1 MLLNVS
7 VKNLALIKE
16 ADIYFKDGMNI
27 LTGETGAGK
36 SVIIGSINIA
46 LGGKVNKEMIR
57 TGSDYAMAELVF
69 KVDRQTTRD
78 KLLKAGVML
87 EDDEVVI
94 SRKIVNGRS
103 ITKVNG
109 ETFSVN
115 TLKSVTSLLIDIHG
129 QHDHQ
134 SLLKTEK
141 HLDILDE
148 FAGSSLKEVKLKVEK
163 AYKKYCD
170 AKNKLESFNMD
181 EEQRIRECE
190 FLNFEINEITS
201 ANLKIGEDEE
211 LEEKYK
217 KMSNMKKILEALSTA
232 HNIFCGDGVENITDM
247 VGESVREI
255 STVSEYD
262 STLNDI
268 YSQLANIEELCHDVS
283 RQMAEYAQVSEFD
296 SQEAAELEERLNLI
310 NHLKLKYGNSM
321 EDILSY
327 AEEKQKKLEVLEN
340 YELSRSNAEKEAE
353 DLKKILDKECDNLT
367 TARKKAAS
375 SFEKKVTEALEDLN
389 FLQVKFEIDFKKS
402 GVYTSNGN
410 DKAEFMISSNLGEPL
425 MPLAKIASGG
435 ELSRIMLGIKTIMA
449 GEDDIDTLIFDEI
462 DTGISGRTAQKVAE
476 HMKMISGDHQVICI
490 THLPQIAAMADNH
503 LKIEKKSDN
512 GETITDIF
520 VLDEEKSV
528 EELARMLGG
537 AQITDTVMENAKE
550 MKKLALKTK

>member
-78 KLLKAGVML
+78 KLLNAGVML

-115 TLKSVTSLLIDIHG
+115 ALKSVTSLLIDIHG

-141 HLDILDE
+141 HLDILDK
-148 FAGSSLKEVKLKVEK
+148 FAGSSLKEVKQKVEK
-163 AYKKYCD
+163 AYKQYCD

-247 VGESVREI
+247 VGESVREM

-268 YSQLANIEELCHDVS
+268 YSQLANIEDLCNDVS

-310 NHLKLKYGNSM
+310 NHLKLKYGNSI

-327 AEEKQKKLEVLEN
+327 AEEKQKKLEMFEN
-340 YELSRSNAEKEAE
+340 YEISRSNAEKKAE

-375 SFEKKVTEALEDLN
+375 SFEKKVSEALEELN

-402 GVYTSNGN
+402 EVYTSNGN
-410 DKAEFMISSNLGEPL
+410 DKAEFMISSNPGEPL

-520 VLDEEKSV
+520 VLNEEKSV

-537 AQITDTVMENAKE
+537 AQITDAVMENAKE

>member
-16 ADIYFKDGMNI
+16 ADVYFKDGMNI

-57 TGSDYAMAELVF
+57 AGADYAMAELVF
-69 KVDRQTTRD
+69 KVDRETTRE
-78 KLLKAGVML
+78 KLLKAGVIL

-94 SRKIVNGRS
+94 TRKIVNGRS

-115 TLKSVTSLLIDIHG
+115 ALKSVTSLLIDIHG

-148 FAGSSLKEVKLKVEK
+148 FAGSQLEDTKLKVEE
-163 AYKKYCD
+163 AFREYCNAKKELD
-170 AKNKLESFNMD
+170 SFNMN
-181 EEQRIRECE
+181 EEQRVRECE
-190 FLNFEINEITS
+190 FYNFEINEIMS

-217 KMSNMKKILEALSTA
+217 KMSNMKKILEALSAA
-232 HNIFCGDGVENITDM
+232 HNIFCGDGMENVTDM
-247 VGESVREI
+247 IGESVREI

-268 YSQLANIEELCHDVS
+268 YSQLANIEELCNDVS
-283 RQMAEYAQVSEFD
+283 REMSEYAQSSEFD
-296 SQEAAELEERLNLI
+296 SQEAAEMEERLNLI
-310 NHLKLKYGNSM
+310 NHLKLKYGSTIEN
-321 EDILSY
+321 ILEY
-327 AEEKQKKLEVLEN
+327 AEEKQKKLGVLEN
-340 YELSRSNAEKEAE
+340 YEISRSEAEKKAE
-353 DLKKILDKECDNLT
+353 DSRKILDKECNNLT
-367 TARKKAAS
+367 SARKKAAA
-375 SFEKKVTEALEDLN
+375 SFEKKVTETLGELN

-402 GVYTSNGN
+402 EVYTSNGN
-410 DKAEFMISSNLGEPL
+410 DKAEFMISANPGEPL

-476 HMKMISGDHQVICI
+476 HMKILSKEHQVICI

-503 LKIEKKSDN
+503 LKIEKNSN
-512 GETITDIF
+512 HGETSTNIF
-520 VLDEEKSV
+520 VLGEEKSV

-537 AQITDTVMENAKE
+537 AEITDAVMENAKE

>member
-16 ADIYFKDGMNI
+16 ADVYFKDGMNI

-36 SVIIGSINIA
+36 SVVIGSINIA

-57 TGSDYAMAELVF
+57 TGADYAMAELVF
-69 KVDRQTTRD
+69 KVDRKTTKE
-78 KLLKAGVML
+78 KLLKAGVIL

-94 SRKIVNGRS
+94 TRKIVNGRS

-115 TLKSVTSLLIDIHG
+115 ALKSVTSLLIDIHG

-148 FAGSSLKEVKLKVEK
+148 FAGSRLEDIKLKVEE
-163 AYKKYCD
+163 AFREYCD
-170 AKNKLESFNMD
+170 AKKKLDSFNMN
-181 EEQRIRECE
+181 EEQRVRECE
-190 FLNFEINEITS
+190 FYNFEINEIMS
-201 ANLKIGEDEE
+201 ADLKVGEDEE

-217 KMSNMKKILEALSTA
+217 KMSNMKKILEALSAA
-232 HNIFCGDGVENITDM
+232 HNIFCGDGMENVTDM
-247 VGESVREI
+247 IGESVREI

-262 STLNDI
+262 STLNNI
-268 YSQLANIEELCHDVS
+268 YKQLANIEELCNDVS
-283 RQMAEYAQVSEFD
+283 REISEYAQSSEFD

-310 NHLKLKYGNSM
+310 NHLKLKYGNTI
-321 EDILSY
+321 EKVLEY
-327 AEEKQKKLEVLEN
+327 AEEKQQKLSVLEN
-340 YELSRSNAEKEAE
+340 YEISRSEAEKKAE
-353 DLKKILDKECDNLT
+353 ECRKILDKECNNLT
-367 TARKKAAS
+367 LARKKAAE
-375 SFEKKVTEALEDLN
+375 SFEKKVIETLGELN

-402 GVYTSNGN
+402 EVYTSNGN
-410 DKAEFMISSNLGEPL
+410 DKAEFMISANPGEPL
-425 MPLAKIASGG
+425 MPLVKIASGG

-476 HMKMISGDHQVICI
+476 HMKILSKEHQVICI

-503 LKIEKKSDN
+503 LKIEKNSND
-512 GETITDIF
+512 GETSTDIF
-520 VLDEEKSV
+520 ALGEEKSV

-537 AQITDTVMENAKE
+537 AQITDAVMENAKE

>member
-163 AYKKYCD
+163 AYKQYCD

-367 TARKKAAS
+367 TVRKKAAS

-410 DKAEFMISSNLGEPL
+410 DKAEFMISSNPGEPL

>member
-163 AYKKYCD
+163 AYKQYCD

-321 EDILSY
+321 EDIFSY

-367 TARKKAAS
+367 TVRKKAAS

-410 DKAEFMISSNLGEPL
+410 DKAEFMISSNPGEPL